1 MYVCMYV
8 CMSLWNGKSAGM
20 DRIPGVIWNYGRE
33 VLVTRLNT
41 LIVDVC
47 KSVDVPKK
55 WRDGIFIPLLK
66 KGNKSICDNYRRTSL
81 FRVAGKVLSQVIM
94 MHLEPVLDGIL
105 LKTQCGFRK
114 D

>member
-1 MYVCMYV
+1 MYV

-47 KSVDVPKK
+47 KSVDGRSGEMVFSYPY
-55 WRDGIFIPLLK
+55 I
-66 KGNKSICDNYRRTSL
+66 RREINQSVIITGEHHSL
-81 FRVAGKVLSQVIM
+81 
-94 MHLEPVLDGIL
+94 E
-105 LKTQCGFRK
+105 
-114 D
+114 